1 MLNKREKT
9 LKTTNLGVGYT
20 SIMIIF
26 ALVCLVIF
34 AVLSLKAA
42 SSDKALNERS
52 GEYLKEYYIADNAA
66 KQKLSELDE
75 LSYKARQSEFFAEAF
90 QELAEGKPVE
100 LRTVR
105 DGCSAEYSVPINE
118 RQELSVS
125 ITFKTTSGYEINR
138 WQCRTLSSEN
148 DDHLH
153 VWDGTM

>member
-9 LKTTNLGVGYT
+9 LKTANLGVGYT

-42 SSDKALNERS
+42 TSDTALNERS
-52 GEYLKEYYIADNAA
+52 GQYLKEYYIADNAA

-75 LSYKARQSEFFAEAF
+75 LSYKARESEFFAEAF
-90 QELAEGKPVE
+90 QELADGKTAE
-100 LRTVR
+100 IRTVR
-105 DGCSAEYSVPINE
+105 DGCSVEYSVPVNE

-125 ITFKTTSGYEINR
+125 ITFKASGGYEINR

-153 VWDGTM
+153 VWDGNM

>member
-1 MLNKREKT
+1 MNKQEKT
-9 LKTTNLGVGYT
+9 LKIANLGVGYT

-42 SSDKALNERS
+42 SSDMALNERS
-52 GEYLKEYYIADNAA
+52 GEYLKEYYKADDIA
-66 KQKLSELDE
+66 KQNLCELDE
-75 LSYKARQSEFFAEAF
+75 LSYKARESGFFAETF
-90 QELAEGKPVE
+90 QELADGKPV
-100 LRTVR
+100 LIRIVR
-105 DGCSAEYSVPINE
+105 DGCSADYSVPINE

-125 ITFKTTSGYEINR
+125 ITFKASGGYEINR
-138 WQCRTLSSEN
+138 WQCRTLSSAN